1 MAILRELD
9 GLYFLAGFEIG
20 YQVNG
25 SGCSSPQTTEL
36 RVGGEEG
43 GGAAESTLMKWV
55 HMSSCKTLLAT
66 LLAGV
71 IFGNF
76 WAFAGGLVSVLDMEW
91 SYWFAKRCGRRLAGQ
106 PVQSYAQKARG
117 GGPRT
122 AAAGGDAPG
131 AAAETWSLRGVDP
144 TAATSGGNAIR
155 Y

>member
-1 MAILRELD
+1 MALLRELD

-36 RVGGEEG
+36 RVGGAEG

-55 HMSSCKTLLAT
+55 HMSSAKTLAAT
-66 LLAGV
+66 LLAGI

-91 SYWFAKRCGRRLAGQ
+91 CYWYAKRCGRRMDGEPTATT
-106 PVQSYAQKARG
+106 AQKIRG
-117 GGPRT
+117 GGV
-122 AAAGGDAPG
+122 AP
-131 AAAETWSLRGVDP
+131 ETSSLRASDP
-144 TAATSGGNAIR
+144 TVATTGGSPLR
-155 Y
+155 TR